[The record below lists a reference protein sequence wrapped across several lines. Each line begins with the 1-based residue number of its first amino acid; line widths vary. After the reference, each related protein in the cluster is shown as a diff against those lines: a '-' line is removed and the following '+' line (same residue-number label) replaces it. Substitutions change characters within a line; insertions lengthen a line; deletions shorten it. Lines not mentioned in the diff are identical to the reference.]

1 MLTCLLQIIRV
12 SYPQNFAGRNLK
24 MCYVEFG
31 DEDAMKSGLAKQGA
45 VSHQP
50 IIAMST
56 RNAHS
61 LFMRRH

>member
-31 DEDAMKSGLAKQGA
+31 DEDAMKSGLAKQGE
-45 VSHQP
+45 VSHQL
-50 IIAMST
+50 IIAISIRDANFFRADT
-56 RNAHS
+56 E
-61 LFMRRH
+61 